1 MSYNSKYE
9 GEEVER
15 LLDSIGNKVDKV
27 EGKQLST
34 EDFTTLLKQKLD
46 GLSNYDDTEIRQAV
60 SKLRTDLDTL
70 VSGDTTT
77 AIKTFN
83 EVIAFLDG
91 ISDTEDLS
99 DIISTIEQQIA
110 AKQDKITDLQTI
122 REGAAKGATAIQ
134 SHQDISG
141 KLDKTEAASTYLS
154 KTEASSTYLGK
165 TAKAADATKADSAT
179 KATQDGNGNN
189 IVNTYA
195 TKNEL
200 NGKGTY
206 SKPSGGIPSS
216 DLSSDVQS
224 ALTKAN
230 SALQSETYK
239 GTVTGV
245 KINGST
251 KSPSNGVVDLGT
263 VITSHQD
270 LSGKQDKLVSGTNI
284 KTINGTSI
292 LGSGNIVI
300 EGGGGGSS
308 SGGSGA
314 YAEVNHGTGDTTF
327 VLAPN
332 TFHVWDEV
340 ASLDLSFADEQT
352 GVANEYLFQFTSGAT
367 ATTLT
372 LPDGLKWANDSAP
385 TIAENMIYQV
395 SVLKGLASV
404 LEFNNAVELIDNKAI
419 LTNAQD
425 GEVTFQY
432 PVASTITVRV
442 RGDMIDSIIFNEGEQ
457 TKSASESCPVGYTIV
472 SVTPNKDNIYNYIF

>member
-27 EGKQLST
+27 DGKQLST

-46 GLSNYDDTEIRQAV
+46 GLSNYDDTEISQAV

-99 DIISTIEQQIA
+99 GIISSIEQQIA

-179 KATQDGNGNN
+179 KATQDGSGNV
-189 IVNTYA
+189 ITSTYA
-195 TKNEL
+195 TKTEL

-263 VITSHQD
+263 VITAHQD
-270 LSGKQDKLVSGTNI
+270 ISGKQDKLISGTNI

-300 EGGGGGSS
+300 EGGVTEEYVNNAISS
-308 SGGSGA
+308 A
-314 YAEVNHGTGDTTF
+314 IT
-327 VLAPN
+327 
-332 TFHVWDEV
+332 
-340 ASLDLSFADEQT
+340 
-352 GVANEYLFQFTSGAT
+352 
-367 ATTLT
+367 TTLNT
-372 LPDGLKWANDSAP
+372 
-385 TIAENMIYQV
+385 
-395 SVLKGLASV
+395 
-404 LEFNNAVELIDNKAI
+404 AV
-419 LTNAQD
+419 
-425 GEVTFQY
+425 
-432 PVASTITVRV
+432 
-442 RGDMIDSIIFNEGEQ
+442 
-457 TKSASESCPVGYTIV
+457 
-472 SVTPNKDNIYNYIF
+472 